1 MLVSIVTPTYNRRKF
16 IPTLIQLYKSQTY
29 PKDRMEWIIFD
40 DGTEKVEDLFLEAS
54 KTLPNIR
61 YIYSPN
67 KTPIGAK
74 RNRLNAEA
82 KGSLI
87 ISMDD
92 DDYYMPERVAYTVTM
107 FAKNPKIE
115 LAGCSEIFMYYT
127 DIGQIYKFGP
137 YAKNH
142 ATNGTMAIRSS
153 YAKSHVYDETVLNA
167 EEKSFL
173 NDYKNPMIQLDT
185 RKIMLVV
192 SHKDNTFSKIKFREQ
207 ESQFVQKTSLKLRDF
222 IRDKP
227 IRDFFSSV

>member
-1 MLVSIVTPTYNRRKF
+1 MLVSVVTPTYNRRKF

-40 DGTEKVEDLFLEAS
+40 DGTEKVEDLFIEAS

-67 KTPIGAK
+67 KIPIGAK
-74 RNRLNAEA
+74 RNRLNTEA
-82 KGSLI
+82 KGALI

-107 FAKNPKIE
+107 FAKNPKVE
-115 LAGCSEIFMYYT
+115 LAGCSEIFTYYT

-137 YAKNH
+137 YMKNH
-142 ATNGTMAIRSS
+142 ATNGTMTIRAS
-153 YAKSHVYDETVLNA
+153 YAKSHVYDETALNA

-173 NDYKNPMIQLDT
+173 DDYKNPMIQLDT
-185 RKIMLVV
+185 RKIMLVI
-192 SHKDNTFSKIKFREQ
+192 SHKENTFSKIKFREQ
-207 ESQFVQKTSLKLRDF
+207 ESQFVKKTSLKLRDF
-222 IRDKP
+222 IRDKSL
-227 IRDFFSSV
+227 REFFSTV